1 MRNSLTM
8 AAALAVAL
16 TAAGCGGGGGGG
28 TSTPTAPTTG
38 GGATSGGV
46 VTITITGQNGT
57 LAFSPNPATV
67 DSSQK
72 IQFKNNDSVT
82 HHIMLDDGT
91 GQTADIPPGGTS
103 AAITAGS
110 NKSYHCVIHPG
121 MVGGFNGS
129 TGDPP
134 PNCSYQYC
142 AGYGG
147 G

>member
-1 MRNSLTM
+1 MKNSLAT
-8 AAALAVAL
+8 AGALALAL
-16 TAAGCGGGGGGG
+16 TAFGCGGGGS

-38 GGATSGGV
+38 GNTGGAV
-46 VTITITGQNGT
+46 VTVTITGQNGT
-57 LAFSPNPATV
+57 LAFNPNPAAV
-67 DSSQK
+67 DSGGTV
-72 IQFKNNDSVT
+72 QFKNNDSVT
-82 HHIMLDDGT
+82 HHIMMDDGSA
-91 GQTADIPPGGTS
+91 QTADIPPGATS
-103 AAITAGS
+103 AVVSIGS

-129 TGDPP
+129 TGNPP

>member
-1 MRNSLTM
+1 MRNLTM
-8 AAALAVAL
+8 AAALSVAL

-28 TSTPTAPTTG
+28 ASTPTAPTTGG

-57 LAFSPNPATV
+57 LAFTPNPATV
-67 DSSQK
+67 DGTQK

-103 AAITAGS
+103 AAIAAG
-110 NKSYHCVIHPG
+110 
-121 MVGGFNGS
+121 
-129 TGDPP
+129 
-134 PNCSYQYC
+134 
-142 AGYGG
+142 
-147 G
+147 

>member
-1 MRNSLTM
+1 MRNTLTM
-8 AAALAVAL
+8 AAALTCAL
-16 TAAGCGGGGGGG
+16 AAAGCGGGGGSNTPTSPSTGG
-28 TSTPTAPTTG
+28 TMSGST
-38 GGATSGGV
+38 
-46 VTITITGQNGT
+46 VTVTITGQSGK
-57 LAFSPNPATV
+57 LAFNPNPANV
-67 DSSQK
+67 DSTQK
-72 IQFKNNDSVT
+72 VQFTNNDKVT
-82 HHIMLDDGT
+82 HHIMMDDGS
-91 GQTADIPPGGTS
+91 GQTADIPPGATS
-103 AAITAGS
+103 AAIAVGG

>member
-1 MRNSLTM
+1 MRNTLAM
-8 AAALAVAL
+8 AGALAALV
-16 TAAGCGGGGGGG
+16 AAGCGGGGGGAS
-28 TSTPTAPTTG
+28 TNTPTAPTTG
-38 GGATSGGV
+38 GGTTVTA

-57 LAFSPNPATV
+57 LAFNPNPATV
-67 DSSQK
+67 DNTSK
-72 IQFKNNDSVT
+72 VQFKNTDTVT
-82 HHIMLDDGT
+82 HHIMLDDGS
-91 GQTADIPPGGTS
+91 GQTADIPPGTTS
-103 AAITAGS
+103 AAIAVGG
-110 NKSYHCVIHPG
+110 NVSYHCVIHPG